1 MTDREL
7 LKRVDDLLIKK
18 AKWHGN
24 PNLGDKKAYV
34 TFLIKD
40 YADITMDIYQRLKQP
55 EPEQRE
61 WQGLTDETEI
71 KHCWYEAC
79 QTDLE
84 LTSQLVVYFARAIEA
99 KLKEKNGF

>member
-1 MTDREL
+1 MTDKEL

-61 WQGLTDETEI
+61 WQGLTDEEVLDAWLT
-71 KHCWYEAC
+71 HRGTSEA
-79 QTDLE
+79 TDG
-84 LTSQLVVYFARAIEA
+84 FARAIEA
-99 KLKEKNGF
+99 KLKQKNA